1 MKSLSAVNLPSNWNQ
16 AISTGFDS
24 FDELLGNSGGIN
36 GARYGKLILL
46 SAQSGTGKTRLCL
59 QVLNSMILH
68 DDSLICG
75 HFTGEQSVESLVIM
89 GKTMGLD
96 FHENLK
102 GDNENGWDIIAKE
115 IIKYELKVVVLD
127 SFPMLTFPRHPETN
141 KELDTKQRI
150 KTIADFAAMHQICI
164 ILLNHTDKKGNRA
177 GRNELMHLVDVAYTM
192 RKNVYD
198 DIKVI
203 EFHSDKMREGSPIS
217 RAFPF
222 NGVWDLS
229 MPFALEES
237 KGNETGESNEKKLTN
252 RKATQRQ
259 AILDAFTDSPTI
271 FQCDIMDGTFSIDGM
286 FPSSIKNML
295 KIMMEEGIVIAHREK
310 IPGNRGKHPIKYY
323 SFVEKEE

>member
-1 MKSLSAVNLPSNWNQ
+1 MRTIQTKPIKIMQSLSAVVLPENWNN

-24 FDELLGNSGGIN
+24 FDALLGNSGGVN
-36 GARYGKLILL
+36 GARYGKVILL

-59 QVLNSMILH
+59 QMLNSMIQH

-96 FHENLK
+96 FEKNLMADSEN
-102 GDNENGWDIIAKE
+102 EWE
-115 IIKYELKVVVLD
+115 IIEKKIVRYKLKVVVID
-127 SFPMLTFPRHPETN
+127 SFPMLSFERHPDTN
-141 KELDTKQRI
+141 KELDTKQ
-150 KTIADFAAMHQICI
+150 KAKKIADFAAEHQICI

-192 RKNVYD
+192 RKKVYD

-222 NGVWDLS
+222 SGVWDLS
-229 MPFALEES
+229 MPFELEES
-237 KGNETGESNEKKLTN
+237 TGNETGEANGGKVEM
-252 RKATQRQ
+252 RKT
-259 AILDAFTDSPTI
+259 
-271 FQCDIMDGTFSIDGM
+271 
-286 FPSSIKNML
+286 
-295 KIMMEEGIVIAHREK
+295 
-310 IPGNRGKHPIKYY
+310 
-323 SFVEKEE
+323 